1 MPERRREGPR
11 ILHERDVPAADA
23 SASVDVTELLS
34 RLADQTAELAE
45 ARVLQKQAEAS
56 LNAKSGEVDAERKA
70 HAETRS
76 RLEAKCRELEAE
88 CQQVAASCR
97 ELEDEITWARGPRAA
112 AETEL
117 KRAQEQS
124 AAFQHQ
130 LQVVWAQLQQEK
142 AEGSDP
148 WWRRRGS

>member
-34 RLADQTAELAE
+34 RLADQTAELTE

-56 LNAKSGEVDAERKA
+56 LNAKSGEVDAERQA

-76 RLEAKCRELEAE
+76 RLEAKCRELEAG
-88 CQQVAASCR
+88 CQKVAASCR
-97 ELEDEITWARGPRAA
+97 ELQDEITWARSARAA

-142 AEGSDP
+142 AEGRDP

>member
-11 ILHERDVPAADA
+11 ILHERDVPPADA

-45 ARVLQKQAEAS
+45 ARVLQQQAEAS
-56 LNAKSGEVDAERKA
+56 LKAKSREVDAERKA

-88 CQQVAASCR
+88 RQQVEAACR
-97 ELEDEITWARGPRAA
+97 ELEDEVTWARSARAG
-112 AETEL
+112 AEEEL
-117 KRAQEQS
+117 RRVREQS

-142 AEGSDP
+142 TEGSDP
-148 WWRRRGS
+148 WWRKRGS

>member
-34 RLADQTAELAE
+34 RLADQTAELTE

-56 LNAKSGEVDAERKA
+56 LNAKSGEVDAERQA

-97 ELEDEITWARGPRAA
+97 ELQDEITWARSARAA

-142 AEGSDP
+142 AEGRDP